1 LPGQKDV
8 DVVVNFERKVAGVLE
23 VRLRDSFV
31 AGVAVLG
38 AELPLALVLIVK
50 VVGQVG
56 VVTVVEGER
65 FGYAWLL
72 EDQ

>member
-1 LPGQKDV
+1 MPGQKDV

-38 AELPLALVLIVK
+38 AELPLALVLVVK

>member
-23 VRLRDSFV
+23 IRLRDSFV

-38 AELPLALVLIVK
+38 AELPLALVLVVK

>member
-1 LPGQKDV
+1 MPGQKDV

>member
-23 VRLRDSFV
+23 IRLCDSFV